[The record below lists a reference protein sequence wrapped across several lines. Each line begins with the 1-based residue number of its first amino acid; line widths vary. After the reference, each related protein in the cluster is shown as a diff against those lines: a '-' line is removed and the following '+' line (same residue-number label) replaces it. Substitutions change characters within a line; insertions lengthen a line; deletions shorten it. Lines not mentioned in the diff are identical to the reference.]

1 MSKTTTTTMALAA
14 AALFLGGCNQDK
26 APTANPDD
34 AAKAS
39 DGATATDAGAE
50 KKVAKIKCF
59 GVNECSGESGCDVP
73 DDRVEPGS
81 KGHACGGQNE
91 CKGKGWVLLSQADC
105 DEQGGELL

>member
-1 MSKTTTTTMALAA
+1 MSKTTSTTMALAA

-34 AAKAS
+34 AAKAPAA
-39 DGATATDAGAE
+39 DGVGDAGAE

-59 GVNECSGESGCDVP
+59 GANDCTGQSGCDVP

-91 CKGKGWVLLSQADC
+91 CKGKGWIQLTQAEC
-105 DEQGGELL
+105 DEAGGELL